1 MIGSLRGKI
10 AEKHPPILLIDV
22 NGVGYEVLAS
32 MNTFYQLP
40 EVGQEIFLY
49 THLVVREDV
58 LMLYGFHEERE
69 RVLFRALIKING
81 VGPKM
86 ALAIL
91 SSIDPDAFVLC
102 VSQNDVPALIRIPGV
117 GKKTAERLIVEMR
130 DRLKDWQMRNVAES
144 KEGVGMT
151 NLPLTGAVQ
160 DAISALIS
168 LGYKASDAGRV
179 ISKFKNQEL
188 TSEEMIRLALQTIA

>member
-10 AEKHPPILLIDV
+10 AEKHPPTLLIDV

-40 EVGQEIFLY
+40 EVGQEINLY
-49 THLVVREDV
+49 THLVVREDA
-58 LMLYGFHEERE
+58 LMLYGFHEARE
-69 RVLFRALIKING
+69 RILFRTLIKING

-102 VSQNDVPALIRIPGV
+102 VNQNDIPALVRIPGV
-117 GKKTAERLIVEMR
+117 GKKTAERLIIEMR
-130 DRLKDWQMRNVAES
+130 DRLKDWQMRDVGVSKDNVCVS
-144 KEGVGMT
+144 SVT
-151 NLPLTGAVQ
+151 DAVN

-168 LGYKASDAGRV
+168 LGYKAQEASRV
-179 ISKFKNQEL
+179 ITKLSDQGL
-188 TSEEMIRLALQTIA
+188 SSEEMIRMALQAIS